1 MRVGQSASR
10 LLEQHGNAD
19 GCEKGGALRAMA
31 KIDQEKQYRRRLEEE
46 RGRLRSEIDGM
57 SDLRAQSE
65 DPTLDV
71 ESYSNHPANVGSE
84 TYEMEKNLGLL
95 DNLRRQLEAT
105 EVAMGRLEEGT
116 YGVCSNCGRPI
127 DPERLEALPQA
138 ALCIDCKRQQEAQR

>member
-1 MRVGQSASR
+1 
-10 LLEQHGNAD
+10 
-19 GCEKGGALRAMA
+19 MA
-31 KIDQEKQYRRRLEEE
+31 KISQSQDKLYRRRLEEE
-46 RGRLRSEIDGM
+46 RERLLTEIDGM